1 MGIGVTKVKHV
12 KIPVTD
18 LQISV
23 DWYCRL
29 MDLTL
34 AHEFI
39 EHDELR
45 GAALRSMEGGFS
57 FALRLRQHCSSA
69 PDLDGFDI
77 VALHMSSRESLS
89 LVQERSERL
98 GADYTPVQDRGPHE
112 AVVDVTDPDGTL
124 LRFYWMDVTQEPDVF
139 LAFAFGDDGPPELI
153 HEPRLRAPSVLG
165 HQPT

>member
-39 EHDELR
+39 EH
-45 GAALRSMEGGFS
+45 G
-57 FALRLRQHCSSA
+57 
-69 PDLDGFDI
+69 
-77 VALHMSSRESLS
+77 
-89 LVQERSERL
+89 
-98 GADYTPVQDRGPHE
+98 
-112 AVVDVTDPDGTL
+112 
-124 LRFYWMDVTQEPDVF
+124 
-139 LAFAFGDDGPPELI
+139 
-153 HEPRLRAPSVLG
+153 
-165 HQPT
+165 

>member
-39 EHDELR
+39 EQDELR

-69 PDLDGFDI
+69 PDWTG
-77 VALHMSSRESLS
+77 STSWPC
-89 LVQERSERL
+89 
-98 GADYTPVQDRGPHE
+98 T
-112 AVVDVTDPDGTL
+112 
-124 LRFYWMDVTQEPDVF
+124 
-139 LAFAFGDDGPPELI
+139 
-153 HEPRLRAPSVLG
+153 
-165 HQPT
+165 

>member
-1 MGIGVTKVKHV
+1 VGIGVTKIKHV

-18 LQISV
+18 LQHSV

-39 EHDELR
+39 EDGELR
-45 GAALRSMEGGFS
+45 GAVLRSPEGGFS
-57 FALRLRQHCSSA
+57 LALRLRQHCSSA

-77 VALHMSSRESLS
+77 MALHMTSRESL
-89 LVQERSERL
+89 LGVQQRSAAL
-98 GADYTPVQDRGPHE
+98 GADVTPVHDRGPHE

-124 LRFYWMDVTQEPDVF
+124 LRFYWADEAQEPDVF
-139 LAFAFGDDGPPELI
+139 TAYAFHGDGPPEFI
-153 HEPRLRAPSVLG
+153 HEPRLRAPSILG
-165 HQPT
+165 R